1 MPNPATTQ
9 DVVNR
14 WRPLSDTEVV
24 NAETFLDDA
33 WRMLKRDRDDLETR
47 MAADEE
53 LTAEVV
59 RVLSQAVVRVLKNPD
74 GKRQEAIDDYS
85 WTRDQA
91 VSAGLLYFTDDELR
105 AIEDEETGTTGR
117 AYSIDLVQ
125 STYSTDGLET
135 RPDLWFQWRWP
146 VQ

>member
-24 NAETFLDDA
+24 NAQTFLDDA
-33 WRMLKRDRDDLETR
+33 WRMLKRGRDDLAPR
-47 MAADEE
+47 MADDEE

-59 RVLSQAVVRVLKNPD
+59 RILSQAVVRVLKNPD

-105 AIEDEETGTTGR
+105 AIEDEETSTTGR

-125 STYSTDGLET
+125 STYSTDGLEM
-135 RPDLWFQWRWP
+135 RPDLWLQWRWP